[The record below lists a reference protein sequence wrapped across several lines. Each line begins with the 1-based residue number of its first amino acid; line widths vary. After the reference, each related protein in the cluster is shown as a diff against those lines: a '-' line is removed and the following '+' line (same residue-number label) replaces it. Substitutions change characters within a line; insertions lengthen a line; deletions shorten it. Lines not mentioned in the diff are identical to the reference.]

1 MKIDFSKLKATVFQT
16 PGSGRKLM
24 YPMEKEQELVQWV
37 LEQWDLHLAVS
48 VQSLMDKAAEI
59 ITPTI
64 SGFMASRG
72 WAQKFIHWNNIV
84 VRAKTTVA
92 QKLPTTLEEKMTKF
106 HAAVKEAIKQNQY
119 PLELIGNMDE
129 TSMYFDMAS
138 NTTIEK
144 KGTKSVSIRTTG
156 AEKRHLTV
164 VLAASADGSMLP
176 PFVIFKG
183 KRKLKNLSVPRG
195 WVVTVQQ
202 KGWMDV
208 DLMKHWVQEIW
219 LKYTS
224 RRKALLV
231 MDSFSAHCTE
241 EIRDLLSRN
250 NTDIALIPGGCTSKL
265 QPLDVSLN
273 QPFKS
278 ICRSEFAKFCR
289 SQLSATTDSTNRLK
303 TASKQEVLNWLQE
316 AQAYLTSQS
325 PMVTGSFKVTGIS
338 TAANGSEDHLV
349 RNPDILQEL
358 QYTEDSGE
366 EELVSDEDSDP
377 FAD

>member
-1 MKIDFSKLKATVFQT
+1 
-16 PGSGRKLM
+16 
-24 YPMEKEQELVQWV
+24 
-37 LEQWDLHLAVS
+37 
-48 VQSLMDKAAEI
+48 
-59 ITPTI
+59 
-64 SGFMASRG
+64 
-72 WAQKFIHWNNIV
+72 
-84 VRAKTTVA
+84 
-92 QKLPTTLEEKMTKF
+92 
-106 HAAVKEAIKQNQY
+106 
-119 PLELIGNMDE
+119 
-129 TSMYFDMAS
+129 
-138 NTTIEK
+138 
-144 KGTKSVSIRTTG
+144 
-156 AEKRHLTV
+156 
-164 VLAASADGSMLP
+164 MLP

-183 KRKLKNLSVPRG
+183 KRKLKNLSVQRG
-195 WVVTVQQ
+195 WVLTVQHA
-202 KGWMDV
+202 

-231 MDSFSAHCTE
+231 MDSFSGHCTE
-241 EIRDLLSRN
+241 EIRDLSRN

-289 SQLSATTDSTNRLK
+289 SQLSATTDPTNRLK

-325 PMVTGSFKVTGIS
+325 PVVTGSFKVMGIL

-349 RNPDILQEL
+349 RNPDILREL
-358 QYTEDSGE
+358 QDAEDSG